1 MSNETPT
8 AQTTAKQVFSKATP
22 EHQDLI
28 REILREERDV
38 QHLKRRSDI
47 HTRLY
52 EHIRRLIK

>member
-1 MSNETPT
+1 MSKELESQ
-8 AQTTAKQVFSKATP
+8 ATAKQVFSKASP